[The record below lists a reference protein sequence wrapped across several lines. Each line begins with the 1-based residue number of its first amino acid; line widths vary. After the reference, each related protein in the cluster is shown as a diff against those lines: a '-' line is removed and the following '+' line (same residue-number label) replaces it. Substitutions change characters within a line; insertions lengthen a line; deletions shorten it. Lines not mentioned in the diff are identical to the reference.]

1 MSHPGY
7 RHLQGQAMNQET
19 RSTSARTTQL
29 NFSITE
35 VNRMVQMGCN
45 EVSSISQLAQAWL
58 LSPEGLRDTDV
69 VTNALR
75 TIQHSAERLATSMD
89 DEIHVLRNTA
99 RPEP

>member
-1 MSHPGY
+1 
-7 RHLQGQAMNQET
+7 
-19 RSTSARTTQL
+19 
-29 NFSITE
+29 
-35 VNRMVQMGCN
+35 
-45 EVSSISQLAQAWL
+45 
-58 LSPEGLRDTDV
+58 V